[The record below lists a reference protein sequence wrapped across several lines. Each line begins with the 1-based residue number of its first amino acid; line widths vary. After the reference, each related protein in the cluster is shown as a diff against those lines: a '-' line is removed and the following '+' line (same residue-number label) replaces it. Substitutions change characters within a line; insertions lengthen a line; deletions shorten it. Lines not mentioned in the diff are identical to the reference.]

1 LVPTGVQ
8 TLATQFWQYQSSLS
22 YAQAAPFALVMIAVA
37 ALPSVVLGR
46 FFQRSAQAQ
55 G

>member
-1 LVPTGVQ
+1 VQ

-22 YAQAAPFALVMIAVA
+22 YAQAAPFALVMIAIA
-37 ALPSVVLGR
+37 AVPTVVLGR
-46 FFQRSAQAQ
+46 FFNRSAKAR